1 MEPQINITC
10 CEKPRKDNGCCRWL
24 VLAILVTL
32 FAFTL
37 GLIIGAALFGLILLA
52 LPAIIVLAI
61 VLFILILIKII
72 MLICER
78 RKC

>member
-10 CEKPRKDNGCCRWL
+10 CERPRRDNRCCNWL

-37 GLIIGAALFGLILLA
+37 GLIIGAVLFGLILLA